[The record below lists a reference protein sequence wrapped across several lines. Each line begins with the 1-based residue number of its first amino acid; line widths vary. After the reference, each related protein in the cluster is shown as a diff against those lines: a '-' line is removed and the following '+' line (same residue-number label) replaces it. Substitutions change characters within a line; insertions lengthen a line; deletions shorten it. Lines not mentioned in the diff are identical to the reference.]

1 MGTVLPSKNDVLQSE
16 FTIQKT
22 VLYPWTMIMGILV
35 CLTKKDVLQR
45 MQFDTDYDDESL
57 DVEVQLSKQAH
68 MNDWMMA

>member
-1 MGTVLPSKNDVLQSE
+1 
-16 FTIQKT
+16 
-22 VLYPWTMIMGILV
+22 MIMGILV

-68 MNDWMMA
+68 MND